1 MSHTTHAHSHLS
13 PGVLGHGQI
22 PFSEPGTP
30 GSHPSTIGFIGVGN
44 IGAAIAKNLA
54 VYSATHKADTHSFVI
69 YNRTKAKAE
78 KLVSEVEERLAANG
92 GILSIKVADTVDEV
106 VEQSDIIIASTNCD
120 ESSISLAKQI
130 AELVK
135 TAKPRIRIIVETSTL
150 YPTTAGEID
159 SILTADHNTHFIAA
173 PVFGAPQAAKEAKL
187 ILCLAG
193 DYASKKKIAYLLV
206 PAAARKCIDLGG
218 NVEKAA
224 AFKLLG
230 NSFIVGTLELLA
242 ETHTFA
248 EKIGVGSQAF
258 HDLLGGTSATVRYCM
273 STKANEPLITDLF
286 PAPPVAGYSKRILT
300 DDFDASNGFQIDGGL
315 KDVHHMQR
323 LASEHQVPIPIIDIA
338 QQHLV
343 TAKALNASQPS
354 YKVIQNQDW
363 SSLVAASR
371 VAAGLSPFDSSSHR
385 TGPVLEPEPE
395 EE

>member
-1 MSHTTHAHSHLS
+1 MSHSPHAAGHLT

-22 PFSEPGTP
+22 PYSEPGTP
-30 GSHPSTIGFIGVGN
+30 GNHPSTVGFIGVGN
-44 IGAAIAKNLA
+44 IGAAIARNLA
-54 VYSATHKADTHSFVI
+54 VYSAKHKGDSHSFVI

-78 KLVSEVEERLAANG
+78 KLVSDIEERLAAHG
-92 GILSIKVADTVDEV
+92 GIISIKVADTVDEV
-106 VEQSDIIIASTNCD
+106 VEASDIIIASTNCD
-120 ESSISLAKQI
+120 ESSINLAKQI

-135 TAKPRIRIIVETSTL
+135 TSKPRVRIIVETSTL
-150 YPTTAGEID
+150 YPTTAGQID
-159 SILTADHNTHFIAA
+159 SILTADNNTHFVAA
-173 PVFGAPQAAKEAKL
+173 PVFGAPQAAKEGKL

-218 NVEKAA
+218 NVEKVA

-258 HDLLGGTSATVRYCM
+258 HDLLG
-273 STKANEPLITDLF
+273 DLF

-323 LASEHQVPIPIIDIA
+323 LATEHQVPIPIIDIA

-354 YKVIQNQDW
+354 YKVIKNQDW

-371 VAAGLSPFDSSSHR
+371 IAAGLSPFDSSAHR